1 MTMTSRKFEDFAVFI
16 MVHGRPQKDW
26 TYRTLR
32 RNGYTGKIY
41 LVGDNLDE
49 TIDEYR
55 RIWTPKLTKHGNE
68 LIVFDKEKAREGLD
82 AGDNSGDLR
91 STLYS
96 SNKIRELAEERGLDY
111 YMVMCDDYD
120 GFRFRFDENDNYN
133 TTKNCRCLDD
143 VMGSMLELMK
153 SCEQITT
160 LAFAQGGDFCGGV
173 HSGIAKKKTMAR
185 KAMNSF
191 LCSTKRPFKFMGRM
205 NEDVT
210 TYVNLGS
217 RGYLFFTIPQLAID
231 QMGTQQETGGLTDLY
246 RTYGTYVK
254 SFFSIMYNPSSVKL
268 SIIGKNH
275 KRIHHK
281 ILWKNAVPKLLSPD
295 FNK

>member
-1 MTMTSRKFEDFAVFI
+1 MKNNKFKDFAIFI
-16 MVHGRPQKDW
+16 MVHGRPTKDW

-49 TIDEYR
+49 SIDEYKK
-55 RIWTPKLTKHGNE
+55 IWNPILAKHGNE

-96 SNKIRELAEERGLDY
+96 SNKIGELAKERNLDY
-111 YMVMCDDYD
+111 YMIMCDDYD
-120 GFRFRFDENDNYN
+120 GFRFRFDDEDNYN
-133 TTKNCRCLDD
+133 TTKNCRNLDE
-143 VMGSMLELMK
+143 VMESMLKLMK
-153 SCEQITT
+153 SSEQITT
-160 LAFAQGGDFCGGV
+160 LAFAQGGDFVGGAN
-173 HSGIAKKKTMAR
+173 SGIAKKKTMAR
-185 KAMNSF
+185 KSMNSF

-217 RGYLFFTIPQLAID
+217 KGYLFFTIPQLCID
-231 QMGTQQETGGLTDLY
+231 QMGTQQESGGLTDLY
-246 RTYGTYVK
+246 KTYGTYVK
-254 SFFSIMYNPSSVKL
+254 SFFSIMYNPSCVRL
-268 SIIGKNH
+268 NIIGKNH

-281 ILWKNAVPKLLSPD
+281 ILWKKAVPKILSED
-295 FNK
+295 YRKQ

>member
-1 MTMTSRKFEDFAVFI
+1 MMMNKFEGFAIFI
-16 MVHGRPQKDW
+16 MVHGRPDKDW

-49 TIDEYR
+49 TIDEYK
-55 RIWTPKLTKHGNE
+55 RIWTPTLAKHGNE

-96 SNKIRELAEERGLDY
+96 SNKIRELAEERGLEF
-111 YMVMCDDYD
+111 YMIMCDDYD
-120 GFRFRFDENDNYN
+120 GFRFRFDDNDVYN
-133 TTKNCRCLDD
+133 TTKNCRTLDK
-143 VMGSMLELMK
+143 VIGSMLELMK
-153 SCEQITT
+153 SSEKITT
-160 LAFAQGGDFCGGV
+160 LAFAQGGDFVGGAN
-173 HSGIAKKKTMAR
+173 SNIAKKKTLAR
-185 KAMNSF
+185 KSMNSF

-210 TYVNLGS
+210 TYVNLGG
-217 RGYLFFTIPQLAID
+217 RGHLFFTVPQLAID
-231 QMGTQQETGGLTDLY
+231 QMGTQQEKGGLTDLY
-246 RTYGTYVK
+246 KTYGTYVK
-254 SFFSIMYNPSSVKL
+254 SFFSIMYNPSCVRL
-268 SIIGKNH
+268 SIIGRNH

-281 ILWKNAVPKLLSPD
+281 ILWKHAVPQILSEKYKK
-295 FNK
+295 N

>member
-1 MTMTSRKFEDFAVFI
+1 MMKKNNFEGFAIFI
-16 MVHGRPQKDW
+16 MVHGRPNKDW

-49 TIDEYR
+49 TIDEYKKVWNP
-55 RIWTPKLTKHGNE
+55 ILSKHGNE

-96 SNKIRELAEERGLDY
+96 SNKIRDLAKERNLDY
-111 YMVMCDDYD
+111 YMIMCDDYD
-120 GFRFRFDENDNYN
+120 GFRFRFDDLDNYN
-133 TTKNCRCLDD
+133 TSKNCRSLDK
-143 VMGSMLELMK
+143 VIGSMLKLMK
-153 SCEQITT
+153 SSEQITT
-160 LAFAQGGDFCGGV
+160 IAFAQGGDFVGGAG
-173 HSGIAKKKTMAR
+173 SAMAKNKTMRR

-210 TYVNLGS
+210 TYVNLGG
-217 RGYLFFTIPQLAID
+217 RGYLFFTIPQLCID
-231 QMGTQQETGGLTDLY
+231 QMGTQQESGGLTDLY
-246 RTYGTYVK
+246 KAYGTYVK
-254 SFFSIMYNPSSVKL
+254 SFFSIMYNPSCVRL
-268 SIIGKNH
+268 GILGKNH

-281 ILWKNAVPKLLSPD
+281 IMWKNAVPKLLSQD
-295 FNK
+295 HKK